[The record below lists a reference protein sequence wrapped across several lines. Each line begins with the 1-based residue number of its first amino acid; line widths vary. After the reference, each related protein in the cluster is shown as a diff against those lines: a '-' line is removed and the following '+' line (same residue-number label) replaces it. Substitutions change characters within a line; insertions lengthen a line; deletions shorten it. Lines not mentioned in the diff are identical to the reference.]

1 MYYFKRLKKVLFF
14 TIAVL
19 IIVLSIRGL
28 GKWIGKRCRPVDN
41 KTTNKNNTV
50 NITDNGSKPDSIP
63 EIEDSDTN
71 LVTNSEYNLTDNS
84 TDNIDNNYY
93 LIGNVPHFYQRE
105 GYPTACEAFAAVSV
119 MQYYCMEI
127 TLDDFIDYYLPKA
140 DVPYYEAGILKG
152 ENPWEYFIG
161 DPRSDYGYGCYSTV
175 IEKAMNGF
183 CAGSYEIIRYDNKSL
198 SELTDEYVSNGIPVI
213 IWATIQ
219 MKEAYGGDSWLL
231 PDGEMFTFVCPE
243 HALVLV
249 GYDNNSYYFSDSY
262 DERKVVAYNRKACE
276 NAFEALGKQSIV
288 VLPSQN

>member
-1 MYYFKRLKKVLFF
+1 MYYFKRLKKVLFL

-19 IIVLSIRGL
+19 LISLSIRGL
-28 GKWIGKRCRPVDN
+28 RKWIGN
-41 KTTNKNNTV
+41 KSEPIEDKIINENNSV
-50 NITDNGSKPDSIP
+50 NLNDNGNRQDSIP
-63 EIEDSDTN
+63 EIENSEAL
-71 LVTNSEYNLTDNS
+71 LVTNIECNSPDNS
-84 TDNIDNNYY
+84 SNNYY
-93 LIGNVPHFYQRE
+93 LIGNVPHFYQKD
-105 GYPTACEAFAAVSV
+105 GYPTACESFAAVSV

-140 DVPYYEAGILKG
+140 SMPYYDDGILKG

-161 DPRSDYGYGCYSTV
+161 DPRSNSGYGCYSTV

-183 CAGSYEIIRYDNKSL
+183 CAGSYEIIRYDNKTL

-231 PDGEMFTFVCPE
+231 PNGDMFTFVSPE

-249 GYDNNSYYFSDSY
+249 GYDDNSYYFSDSC

-276 NAFEALGKQSIV
+276 NAFEALGNQSIV